1 MYQNLL
7 FAQPDSSGSIVTITV
22 NRPSVRS
29 VLKRRIGLV
38 NHVVPSSELRSTSEA
53 LAKKIMVHA
62 PQAVRFCMQAVHL
75 GLDSSLE
82 EGQVQEAMLFGKCC
96 MTEDMQEGTK
106 AFLEKRAPDFKG
118 K

>member
-1 MYQNLL
+1 MLLTGELISASEALRRDLVYQ
-7 FAQPDSSGSIVTITV
+7 
-22 NRPSVRS
+22 
-29 VLKRRIGLV
+29 
-38 NHVVPSSELRSTSEA
+38 VVPPSEMRSTFKA

-62 PQAVRFCMQAVHL
+62 PQAVRFCMQAVRL

-82 EGQVQEAMLFGKCC
+82 EGQVQEARLFGKCC